1 MTDDCEKK
9 LLYTGNIAIGSDNA
23 GLFLKKE
30 ASEYLINE
38 GRRVLDLG
46 ANDPGPADYPD
57 IAREVGSV
65 LLGKAGGKG
74 NHHLRPD
81 GEKRGKLKQTQ
92 QPVLHMF
99 TGPGEMNRFATGLIL
114 EQAALSVQRKGLFT
128 MVLSGGRTPAGLY
141 ELLSRDNTAR
151 SMPWEKTHIFW
162 GDERLVP
169 RHSENSNFKL
179 ARDKLLSRVKIPKTN
194 VHPMSVDL
202 ESPEE
207 NARIS
212 EQELLD
218 FFRSHGPSEKA
229 GRQKPFIPTFD
240 LILLGL
246 GRDGH
251 TASLFPG
258 SPVLEETSRM
268 IAAVTPGPD
277 IFPHVP
283 RLTLTLPVLNAARMI
298 VFLVSGQ
305 DKHPAL
311 KQVFEPVSGT
321 VPPAGLVRPKEEL
334 IWLVHPSLV

>member
-1 MTDDCEKK
+1 M
-9 LLYTGNIAIGSDNA
+9 
-23 GLFLKKE
+23 
-30 ASEYLINE
+30 
-38 GRRVLDLG
+38 R
-46 ANDPGPADYPD
+46 
-57 IAREVGSV
+57 
-65 LLGKAGGKG
+65 KAGGTD
-74 NHHLRPD
+74 LR
-81 GEKRGKLKQTQ
+81 
-92 QPVLHMF
+92 MF
-99 TGPGEMNRFATGLIL
+99 AGSGEMNAFAAGLIL
-114 EQAALSVQRKGLFT
+114 DKAVQSVQSLGLFT
-128 MVLSGGRTPAGLY
+128 LVLSGGRTPAGLY
-141 ELLSRDNTAR
+141 ELLSRNSNAR
-151 SMPWEKTHIFW
+151 TMPWAKTHIFW

-179 ARDKLLSRVKIPKTN
+179 ARDKLLSRIKIPETN
-194 VHPMSVDL
+194 VHPMCVDL

-212 EQELLD
+212 EQKLLD
-218 FFRSHGPSEKA
+218 FFSSRWPSEKA
-229 GRQKPFIPTFD
+229 GGQKSFIPTFD

-311 KQVFEPVSGT
+311 RKVFEPVSGT